1 MLRAI
6 RGCLSGGRYRAG
18 GRAWAEAAHRC
29 HQKSQRAPCQKSSKL
44 EAPPLGDN
52 SPVCAADSWLLVP
65 VRIALSSLFSSR
77 FRLAQFYRHTPLA
90 GSRRRCMGFSL
101 IQSSLQAE
109 LLLRYVT
116 FRYVTF
122 RYVTLRSPSAKVTS
136 VRYAPLAMPY
146 THGAPRRVLGGA
158 ASRGG
163 GSRAPARS
171 CSSREHRV
179 TPFFAF
185 GGSTTRPSSA
195 LRRAARRLGKF
206 DLDYVTL
213 RNYA

>member
-1 MLRAI
+1 MPER
-6 RGCLSGGRYRAG
+6 
-18 GRAWAEAAHRC
+18 
-29 HQKSQRAPCQKSSKL
+29 
-44 EAPPLGDN
+44 
-52 SPVCAADSWLLVP
+52 
-65 VRIALSSLFSSR
+65 
-77 FRLAQFYRHTPLA
+77 
-90 GSRRRCMGFSL
+90 
-101 IQSSLQAE
+101 
-109 LLLRYVT
+109 LLRYVT
-116 FRYVTF
+116 LRYVTL

-185 GGSTTRPSSA
+185 GGSTTRPLQPCGAPRAVLASSTWIT
-195 LRRAARRLGKF
+195 LRYVITR
-206 DLDYVTL
+206 DYVTL
-213 RNYA
+213 RYVTVPGARLRVTQQPWCMLSAPPKPKPPQSWQEGGGGGGAAAVLDTGSTSDCRRRPRLSPPADRRIRQRWRAASSC